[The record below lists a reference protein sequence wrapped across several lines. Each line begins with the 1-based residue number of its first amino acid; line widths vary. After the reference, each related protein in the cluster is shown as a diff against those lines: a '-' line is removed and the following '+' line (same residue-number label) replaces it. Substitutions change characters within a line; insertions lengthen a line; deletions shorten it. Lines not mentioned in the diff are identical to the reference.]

1 MRKGLKIVDT
11 TLFFAGLS
19 PILWLIVA
27 LSVFKL
33 PAWQAC
39 PVALIISFFMAWQ
52 FFDMPLIDVST
63 GILEGAIMA
72 VWPILGVIVAAIFAY
87 NLTVHTGGME
97 KIKDMLSSVST
108 DKRML
113 ILIIAW
119 GFGAFL
125 ECMSGFG
132 TAVAIGSSMLV
143 TIGVKPIKAVIACLV
158 SNAAMSSYGSVGLPL
173 TTLAKLTNFDPLQVA
188 TYTTLQLGIMVV
200 LMPFIMLIAF
210 DGVKCLKGMVAA
222 CLIGGLGFGIP
233 SCLGAA
239 TMGADLAGIAGAI
252 FAMGA
257 LVVYAKKFPVK
268 NPEYE
273 IEDYNENFSITFVE
287 AVRAWLVFILIFIF
301 LILTSKLFP
310 SIQSALSSVVIKAV
324 IYTGHDAA
332 PTSFQLLTAPG
343 TLIFAAAFISGF
355 INKATASDMYD
366 VLSRTIK
373 TLIPTFIT
381 IITIIATARVMG
393 YSGMTMAVASATVAA
408 TGSMYPFIAPL
419 IGSIGAFITG
429 SATSSCILL
438 GKLQV
443 DSSIAIGAN
452 ETVQTWIAAA
462 NAAGSCVGKII
473 SPQSIAIGVAAVG
486 IRSGGAE
493 SEVMKFAVKV
503 YVPFIIIM
511 GLIVYF
517 GQTLI
522 G

>member
-1 MRKGLKIVDT
+1 MD

-39 PVALIISFFMAWQ
+39 PVALVISFFMAWQ
-52 FFDMPLIDVST
+52 FFEMPLMDVTT
-63 GILEGAIMA
+63 GIVEGAVMA
-72 VWPILGVIVAAIFAY
+72 VWPILGVITAAIFAY
-87 NLTVHTGGME
+87 NLTVHTGGMD
-97 KIKDMLSSVST
+97 KIKAMLSSVST

-132 TAVAIGSSMLV
+132 TAVAIGASMLV
-143 TIGVKPIKAVIACLV
+143 TVGVNPVSAVIACLL

-173 TTLAKLTNFDPLQVA
+173 TTLAKLTNFDPLQIA
-188 TYTTLQLGIMVV
+188 TYTTLQLSVMVL
-200 LMPFIMLIAF
+200 LMPFIMLVAF
-210 DGVKCLKGMVAA
+210 GGLKALKGMIPA
-222 CLIGGLGFGIP
+222 CIIGGLAFFLP
-233 SCLGAA
+233 SCIGAA
-239 TMGADLAGIAGAI
+239 TMGADLAGIAGAVG
-252 FAMGA
+252 AMGA
-257 LVVYAKKFPVK
+257 MVIYAKKFPVK

-273 IEDYNENFSITFVE
+273 IEDYDENFSITFNE
-287 AVRAWLVFILIFIF
+287 AVRAWLTFILIFVL

-310 SIQSALSSVVIKAV
+310 TIQGVLGAVVVKAV
-324 IYTGHDAA
+324 IYTGEDAA
-332 PTSFQLLTAPG
+332 PTTFQLLTAPG
-343 TLIFAAAFISGF
+343 TLIFVAAILSGL
-355 INKATASDMYD
+355 INKATISDM
-366 VLSRTIK
+366 VNVFIRTIK
-373 TLIPTFIT
+373 TLVPTFIT

-408 TGSMYPFIAPL
+408 TGAMYPLISPL

-429 SATSSCILL
+429 SATSSCVLL

-443 DSSIAIGAN
+443 DSAIAIGAN

-486 IRSGGAE
+486 IRGGGVE
-493 SEVMKFAVKV
+493 GQIMKFAVKI
-503 YVPFIIIM
+503 YVPLVIIM
-511 GLIVYF
+511 GLMVYF
-517 GQTLI
+517 GQTFVGKI
-522 G
+522 

>member
-1 MRKGLKIVDT
+1 MTFI
-11 TLFFAGLS
+11 AGLT

-27 LSVFKL
+27 LSVFKI

-39 PVALIISFFMAWQ
+39 PVALVISFFMAWQ

-63 GILEGAIMA
+63 GILEGAVMA

-87 NLTVHTGGME
+87 NLTVHTGGMD

-143 TIGVKPIKAVIACLV
+143 TIGVQPVKAVIACLV

-188 TYTTLQLGIMVV
+188 TYTTLQLSIMVV

-210 DGVKCLKGMVAA
+210 DGFKCLKGMIPA
-222 CLIGGLGFGIP
+222 CLIGGFGFGIP

-252 FAMGA
+252 AAMAA

-268 NPEYE
+268 NPDYE
-273 IEDYNENFSITFVE
+273 IDDYDENFSITFAD
-287 AVRAWLVFILIFIF
+287 AVRAWLPFILIFIF
-301 LILTSKLFP
+301 LMLTSKLFP

-332 PTSFQLLTAPG
+332 PTTFQLLTAPG
-343 TLIFAAAFISGF
+343 TLIFVAAIMSGF
-355 INKATASDMYD
+355 INKASGSDMLN
-366 VLSRTIK
+366 VLFRTMK

-393 YSGMTMAVASATVAA
+393 YSGMTMAVANATVAA
-408 TGSMYPFIAPL
+408 TGTMYPLISPL

-443 DSSIAIGAN
+443 DSSVAIGAN
-452 ETVQTWIAAA
+452 TNVQTWIAAA

-486 IRSGGAE
+486 ILSGDAE
-493 SEVMKFAVKV
+493 SQVMKFAVKI
-503 YVPFIIIM
+503 YLPFIIIM

-517 GQTLI
+517 GQSLV

>member
-1 MRKGLKIVDT
+1 MDS
-11 TLFFAGLS
+11 LFLAGLS
-19 PILWLIVA
+19 PILWLVVA

-39 PVALIISFFMAWQ
+39 PVALIISFFVAWQ
-52 FFDMPLIDVST
+52 FFSMPLLDVST

-132 TAVAIGSSMLV
+132 TAVAIGASMLV
-143 TIGVKPIKAVIACLV
+143 TIGVDPIKAVIACLV

-188 TYTTLQLGIMVV
+188 TYTTLQLSAMVM
-200 LMPFIMLIAF
+200 LMPFIMLVAF
-210 DGVKCLKGMVAA
+210 GGLKCLKGMIPA
-222 CLIGGLGFGIP
+222 CLIGGLGFCIP
-233 SCLGAA
+233 SCIGAA
-239 TMGADLAGIAGAI
+239 TMGADLAGIAGAV
-252 FAMGA
+252 FAMSL
-257 LVVYAKKFPVK
+257 LVIYAKKFPIK

-273 IEDYNENFSITFVE
+273 IDDYDENFSITFAE
-287 AVRAWLVFILIFIF
+287 AVRAWLPFILIFVF
-301 LILTSKLFP
+301 LIMTSKLFP
-310 SIQSALSSVVIKAV
+310 TIQGVLGAVVIKAV
-324 IYTGHDAA
+324 IYTGQDAA
-332 PTSFQLLTAPG
+332 PTTFQLLTAPG
-343 TLIFAAAFISGF
+343 TLIFTAAIISGL
-355 INKATASDMYD
+355 INKASVGDMIN
-366 VLSRTIK
+366 VFSRTIK
-373 TLIPTFIT
+373 TLVPTFIT

-393 YSGMTMAVASATVAA
+393 YSGMTMEVANATVSATG
-408 TGSMYPFIAPL
+408 TLYPLISPL

-429 SATSSCILL
+429 SATSSCVLL

-486 IRSGGAE
+486 IHGGGAE
-493 SEVMKFAVKV
+493 GQIMKFAVKI
-503 YVPFIIIM
+503 YIPLIILM
-511 GLIVYF
+511 GLTVYF
-517 GQTLI
+517 GQNFV

>member
-1 MRKGLKIVDT
+1 MD

-19 PILWLIVA
+19 PILWLIIA
-27 LSVFKL
+27 LSIFKL
-33 PAWQAC
+33 PAWKAC
-39 PVALIISFFMAWQ
+39 PVALVISFIMAWE
-52 FFDMPLIDVST
+52 FFGMPLLDVAT
-63 GILEGAIMA
+63 GILEGAVMA

-87 NLTVHTGGME
+87 NLTVHTGGMD
-97 KIKDMLSSVST
+97 KIKNMLSSVST

-132 TAVAIGSSMLV
+132 TAVAIGASMLV
-143 TIGVKPIKAVIACLV
+143 TVGVTPVSAVIACLL

-188 TYTTLQLGIMVV
+188 TYTTLQLGIMILV
-200 LMPFIMLIAF
+200 MPFIMLVAF
-210 DGVKCLKGMVAA
+210 DGLKALKGMIPA
-222 CLIGGLGFGIP
+222 CLIGGIAFFLP
-233 SCLGAA
+233 SCIGAA
-239 TMGADLAGIAGAI
+239 TMGADLAGIAGAVG
-252 FAMGA
+252 AMGA
-257 LVVYAKKFPVK
+257 MVIYAKKFPVK

-273 IEDYNENFSITFVE
+273 IEDYNENFSITFGE
-287 AVRAWLVFILIFIF
+287 AVRAWLPFILIFIF

-310 SIQSALSSVVIKAV
+310 TIQGALGSFVIKAV
-324 IYTGHDAA
+324 IYTGQDAA

-343 TLIFAAAFISGF
+343 TLIFTAAILSGL
-355 INKATASDMYD
+355 INKASVSDMSN
-366 VLSRTIK
+366 VFVRTIK
-373 TLIPTFIT
+373 TLVPTFIT

-393 YSGMTMAVASATVAA
+393 YSGMTMAVANATVAA
-408 TGSMYPFIAPL
+408 TGTMYPLISPL

-429 SATSSCILL
+429 SATSSCVLL

-452 ETVQTWIAAA
+452 ETVQTWVAAA

-486 IRSGGAE
+486 IRGGGVE
-493 SEVMKFAVKV
+493 GQIMKFAVKI
-503 YVPFIIIM
+503 YIPLIILM
-511 GLIVYF
+511 GVIVYF
-517 GQTLI
+517 GQSFLNHI
-522 G
+522 

>member
-1 MRKGLKIVDT
+1 MDA
-11 TLFFAGLS
+11 LFFAGLS
-19 PILWLIVA
+19 PILWLIIA
-27 LSVFKL
+27 LSVFKM

-39 PVALIISFFMAWQ
+39 PVALVISFIVSWQ
-52 FFDMPLIDVST
+52 FFGMPILDVTT
-63 GILEGAIMA
+63 GILEGGLMA
-72 VWPILGVIVAAIFAY
+72 MWPILGVIVAAIFAY

-132 TAVAIGSSMLV
+132 TAVAIGASMLV
-143 TIGVKPIKAVIACLV
+143 TIGVNPVNAVIACLL

-173 TTLAKLTNFDPLQVA
+173 TTLAKLTNFDPLQIA
-188 TYTTLQLGIMVV
+188 TYTTLQLSVMIL
-200 LMPFIMLIAF
+200 LMPFIMLVAF
-210 DGVKCLKGMVAA
+210 DGLKALKGMITP
-222 CLIGGLGFGIP
+222 CIIGGLAFFIP
-233 SCLGAA
+233 SCFGAA
-239 TMGADLAGIAGAI
+239 TMGADLAGIAGAVG
-252 FAMGA
+252 AMGA
-257 LVVYAKKFPVK
+257 LVIYAKKFPVK
-268 NPEYE
+268 NPDYE
-273 IEDYNENFSITFVE
+273 IEDYDENFSITFTE

-301 LILTSKLFP
+301 LMLTSKLFP
-310 SIQSALSSVVIKAV
+310 TIQGVLGAVVIKAV
-324 IYTGHDAA
+324 IYTGQDAA
-332 PTSFQLLTAPG
+332 PTTFQLLTAPG
-343 TLIFAAAFISGF
+343 TLIFVAAILAGF
-355 INKATASDMYD
+355 INKATAGDMLN
-366 VLSRTIK
+366 VLGRTLR

-408 TGSMYPFIAPL
+408 TGAMYPLIAPL

-429 SATSSCILL
+429 SATSSCVLL

-486 IRSGGAE
+486 VRGGGAE
-493 SEVMKFAVKV
+493 AQIMKFAVKI
-503 YVPFIIIM
+503 YIPLIILM
-511 GLIVYF
+511 GLTVYF
-517 GQTLI
+517 GQSVVDSLM
-522 G
+522 